1 MPPGSRTPV
10 LAGKAGVDAPTRHAQ
25 LSRKDQQHE
34 AIVVKLS
41 GMPFDPIYEID
52 DDTIAIGDLVRVPGS
67 DSAFIEEGETG
78 IVDIQVHQDSS
89 STQVTRRGRR
99 SARPDADSWQAAT
112 RRPSGHQSPR

>member
-89 STQVTRRGRR
+89 STQERYPKLPFLKPLTCN
-99 SARPDADSWQAAT
+99 DACEIL
-112 RRPSGHQSPR
+112 GFG